1 MANTY
6 TQLYIQFVFAV
17 KGREHLIPKS
27 HKEEVHKYLTGV
39 IQNNK
44 HKLLQ
49 IHCMPDHA
57 HIFIGLHPSQSI
69 SDFAEDTKIAA
80 TKFIKR
86 QSWMPYDFAWQRGYG
101 AFSYSRSQIPAVAKY
116 IENQEIHHQKK
127 TFREEYIDFLEKFEI
142 DYEEK
147 YLFDFYDNLYK

>member
-17 KGREHLIPKS
+17 KGRQHLIPKA
-27 HKEEVHKYLTGV
+27 HKEELHQYLTGV
-39 IQNNK
+39 IQSDK

-57 HIFIGLHPSQSI
+57 HLFIGLHPAQSI
-69 SDFAEDTKIAA
+69 SDFAESIKTAA

-86 QSWMPYDFAWQRGYG
+86 QPWMPYNFSWQRGYG

-116 IENQEIHHQKK
+116 IENQEIHHRKK
-127 TFREEYIDFLEKFEI
+127 TFREEYIDFLKKFEVNY
-142 DYEEK
+142 DDK
-147 YLFDFYDNLYK
+147 YLFDFYDDLYR

>member
-17 KGREHLIPKS
+17 KSREHLIPKA
-27 HKEEVHKYLTGV
+27 HKEELHQYLTGV
-39 IQNNK
+39 IQGDK

-57 HIFIGLHPSQSI
+57 HLFIGLHPAQSI
-69 SDFAEDTKIAA
+69 SGFAESIKTAA

-86 QSWMPYDFAWQRGYG
+86 QNYPLPSQLRRHRNRRPPRYHIHRPIRIIRRTICHQLKRRIFHNPHMHKQLLFKRYWLIN
-101 AFSYSRSQIPAVAKY
+101 RS
-116 IENQEIHHQKK
+116 
-127 TFREEYIDFLEKFEI
+127 
-142 DYEEK
+142 
-147 YLFDFYDNLYK
+147 